1 VEAEDRLAYPGSVPE
16 RPVGAAPDLPP
27 DVPPEYAD
35 AYLRGF
41 QRAYAEA
48 AGLGSAVPLPAQG
61 AEPATPG
68 DDDPAGDEQSEHSG
82 EVDQPAEPW
91 QYEPPAQS
99 GEPEPTGTWA
109 FEPPGADQDDTLAQ
123 PADVDAEEEER
134 ADTAGQDAVDPDALD
149 PDAVDPYEG
158 DESGPVVPGF
168 VLWEGRDERYDEPP
182 DVDGY
187 PRWVMPFLAGCL
199 IVLLFVA
206 IYLLA

>member
-1 VEAEDRLAYPGSVPE
+1 MEPVEAVDRLAYPGSVPE
-16 RPVGAAPDLPP
+16 RPVGDPPDLPP

-48 AGLGSAVPLPAQG
+48 AGLGSVVPLPAQ
-61 AEPATPG
+61 APEPAAQG
-68 DDDPAGDEQSEHSG
+68 DDGPAADEQTEQSG
-82 EVDQPAEPW
+82 KADQPAEPW
-91 QYEPPAQS
+91 QYEPPARS
-99 GEPEPTGTWA
+99 EEPEPSGTWA

-123 PADVDAEEEER
+123 PVDVDAEADER
-134 ADTAGQDAVDPDALD
+134 ADPDE
-149 PDAVDPYEG
+149 PDAVDPYEE
-158 DESGPVVPGF
+158 DEPGTVVPGF

>member
-1 VEAEDRLAYPGSVPE
+1 VPE
-16 RPVGAAPDLPP
+16 RPVGDAPDLPP

-48 AGLGSAVPLPAQG
+48 AGLGSAAPLPAQ
-61 AEPATPG
+61 AREPA
-68 DDDPAGDEQSEHSG
+68 ADEQTEQSG
-82 EVDQPAEPW
+82 EVDRPAEPW

-99 GEPEPTGTWA
+99 EEREPTGTWA
-109 FEPPGADQDDTLAQ
+109 FEAPDADQDDTLAQ
-123 PADVDAEEEER
+123 PADADAEEDEPWEPSE
-134 ADTAGQDAVDPDALD
+134 QDAVD

-158 DESGPVVPGF
+158 DEPGAVVPGF
-168 VLWEGRDERYDEPP
+168 VLWEGRDERYDEPL
-182 DVDGY
+182 DLDGS